1 MKTKL
6 AEVLRSKVELWVVSV
21 TLALAA
27 AGTVGFGMFVNDAAE
42 RARMNLPPRGGR
54 LGAVAFEI
62 ARMPRNVEQADRGLV
77 YNGLVVDQRFHGR
90 TGLAFAEKPASLP
103 SADART
109 RKGYLAVARFRHP
122 RGAVQPSATITLL
135 DLNRRGVVHA
145 WNLVPEGRLHHFYV
159 LADGSVIAGSG
170 PSTIRMDA
178 CSNVVWR
185 KRLGGHHSM
194 ERDADGNFWMPWDV
208 APKTVPHGGA
218 DVLEHGLIR
227 ISPDGEVLSRIALS
241 GALTRAGHRHLLYAL
256 HERERNPFHMN
267 DVEPVL
273 EDGPFWRR
281 GDLFVSLRTN
291 SVVLLYRPA
300 TDEVVWLRA
309 GPWLHQHDVDVI
321 GDSEIS
327 VFSNNAVRGGDHG
340 DRVLVLGASEVYVY
354 DFATGEAR
362 SPWREAMRRHD
373 LRTVYRG
380 QATVF
385 GDGGLMV
392 AESHYGRV
400 LMLSAGGEPV
410 WSYVNRGSDGLVR
423 PVVKS
428 RWLDADYGAQ
438 VVRSAASFDCGA
450 TTD

>member
-1 MKTKL
+1 MPEKIK
-6 AEVLRSKVELWVVSV
+6 EVLRLKVEFWIVLV
-21 TLALAA
+21 TLGLAVAGTA
-27 AGTVGFGMFVNDAAE
+27 AGVFTFVDVKEDADAAE
-42 RARMNLPPRGGR
+42 NNNNNAGR
-54 LGAVAFEI
+54 NDLQ
-62 ARMPRNVEQADRGLV
+62 VE
-77 YNGLVVDQRFHGR
+77 QRFHGK
-90 TGLAFAEKPASLP
+90 TGFVENPLLS

-109 RKGYLAVARFRHP
+109 RSGYLAVVRH
-122 RGAVQPSATITLL
+122 VHSPSVSVLL
-135 DLNRRGVVHA
+135 ELIDSNQRKVVHT
-145 WNLVPEGRLHHFYV
+145 WDLGPGRVGLVGMGHFHF
-159 LADGSVIAGSG
+159 LADGSVITNQGT
-170 PSTIRMDA
+170 STFRLDA
-178 CSNVVWR
+178 CSRVVWR
-185 KRLGGHHSM
+185 KRLGGHHSI

-327 VFSNNAVRGGDHG
+327 VFSNNAVRGADG
-340 DRVLVLGASEVYVY
+340 RWRVLGANEVVVY

-362 SPWREAMRRHD
+362 SPWREVMRRHD
-373 LRTVYRG
+373 VRTGYRG

-392 AESHYGRV
+392 AENHYGRV

-410 WSYVNRGSDGLVR
+410 WSYINQASDESDGWGP
-423 PVVKS
+423 PVLRV
-428 RWLDADYGAQ
+428 RWLDAEYGAQ
-438 VVRSAASFDCGA
+438 VARSAAARDCGPA
-450 TTD
+450 AD